1 MGASGCLW
9 LISSKINAALNVLV
23 HILLHEQLFLWDDSQ
38 ETFLGPFT
46 VMVTLPP
53 FWESE
58 RCQPPSN
65 LLSMCLP
72 SFFKTAAPSWR
83 FGTTVECSIT
93 CTLVRSDPLNGLE

>member
-9 LISSKINAALNVLV
+9 LTSSKINAALNVLV
-23 HILLHEQLFLWDDSQ
+23 HILLHAQLFLWDDSQ
-38 ETFLGPFT
+38 GTFLGPFK
-46 VMVTLPP
+46 VMVTLPS

-72 SFFKTAAPSWR
+72 SFFKAAAPS
-83 FGTTVECSIT
+83 
-93 CTLVRSDPLNGLE
+93 